1 MKTVPAFE
9 VRISKTLGLYKQ
21 THIFRLKFQGK
32 CKYVDFAFLA
42 QMAFQKSRNYFDID
56 KHT

>member
-21 THIFRLKFQGK
+21 THVFRLKF
-32 CKYVDFAFLA
+32 
-42 QMAFQKSRNYFDID
+42 
-56 KHT
+56 